1 MPELRI
7 HLLRTTAELEAFA
20 PAWRALYEADPEATP
35 FQHPAWLI
43 PWWRQFGQPELR
55 AIVLSRAEVPVGLLP
70 LYIYSDP
77 PNRERHLLPL
87 GVGTTDYVGG
97 VFAPTCTAA
106 DIRLALE
113 LLAEDAGWDTLHL
126 PQLRPGSRLLEALAA
141 IPSAQPFDAQP
152 CSRMRA
158 VPMTQLPGRIRQNAM
173 YYRKRAARQGNLVLN
188 TIDASGIPATFDALV
203 RMHTERWQQAG
214 QPGVFADS
222 RVTEWH
228 REALPLLNAAGL
240 LRLSTLTLN
249 DEVIGVLYSLADPP
263 GRSDR
268 TRYVYLTAYSGK
280 YADVGP
286 GTVLL
291 ALAIEEAAHQGITTI
306 DMLRGDEPYKRLWHF
321 EPTPTKGVSIPH
333 PARIAVAA

>member
-1 MPELRI
+1 MPDLRI

-20 PAWRALYEADPEATP
+20 PTWRALYEADAEATP

-55 AIVLSRAEVPVGLLP
+55 AIVLSRGGVPVGLLP

-77 PNRERHLLPL
+77 RSGERHLLPL
-87 GVGTTDYVGG
+87 GIGTTDYLGG

-106 DIRLALE
+106 DIRRALE
-113 LLAEDAGWDTLHL
+113 VVADDSGWDTLHL
-126 PQLRPGSRLLEALAA
+126 PQLRPGSRLLEALAGV
-141 IPSAQPFDAQP
+141 PGAQPFDAQP
-152 CSRMRA
+152 CSRMPA
-158 VPMTQLPGRIRQNAM
+158 VPMTQLPGRIRQNAA
-173 YYRKRAARQGNLVLN
+173 YYRKRAARQGNIVLN
-188 TIDASGIPATFDALV
+188 TIHASDIPATFNTLV

-240 LRLSTLTLN
+240 LRMCTLTLN
-249 DEVIGVLYSLADPP
+249 NEVIGVLYSLADPP
-263 GRSDR
+263 GLPDR
-268 TRYVYLTAYSGK
+268 TSYVYLTAYSRK
-280 YADVGP
+280 HADVGP

-291 ALAIEEAAHQGITTI
+291 ALAIEETAREGIRTI
-306 DMLRGDEPYKRLWHF
+306 DILRGDEAYKRLWHF
-321 EPTPTKGVSIPH
+321 EPTPTHGISIPH
-333 PARIAVAA
+333 PGRIAIAA